1 MINEWP
7 SIVIENVSPCIDE
20 GNFAIKCIVGE
31 EFMVEADI
39 FKDGHDLL
47 EAFLLFKKKES
58 EAWNQVPMLLVDN
71 DRWQGSFIPTENTRY
86 LYTIEARAIPHGR
99 KSRYKRTLELIVDR
113 KVAEFGAWYE
123 FFPRSQVQA
132 PHQEATFL
140 DCIGRLADIKKM
152 GFDIIYLPP
161 IHPIGIT
168 NRKGP
173 DNLLMAAENS
183 PGSPWAI
190 GSKEGGHKALHPQLG
205 GFEAFERFMAAAKD
219 LRLEIALDIAF
230 QCSPDHPYVKECPQ
244 WFYHRPDG
252 SIHYAENPP
261 KKYED
266 IYPLDFY
273 CKDWKNLWEE
283 LKSIV
288 LFWIDKGI
296 NIFRVDNP
304 HTKPLYFW
312 KWLIEEIQKDHPQ
325 VIFLSEAF
333 SRPKIMK
340 FLAKTGFSQSYTYFT
355 WRNTKWELQS
365 YLTELI
371 DTNMKY
377 YFRGNFF
384 VNTPDILPE
393 YLQKG
398 GSPAF
403 KIRLVLAST
412 LSSSYGIYSGFELCE
427 ALAKP
432 NTEEYANSE
441 KYQIKLRDWDQPG
454 NIKDFIA
461 KINGI
466 RRENPA
472 LQEYKNLEFYET
484 FNEPMLCYGKRTAD
498 NANMIVIVV
507 NLDPFATHEDT
518 IRLPLS
524 KFGIQEGQSYQ
535 MHDLLTGAVYVW
547 KGPSNY
553 VRLDPQVNPAHI
565 FLVKL

>member
-1 MINEWP
+1 
-7 SIVIENVSPCIDE
+7 
-20 GNFAIKCIVGE
+20 
-31 EFMVEADI
+31 
-39 FKDGHDLL
+39 
-47 EAFLLFKKKES
+47 
-58 EAWNQVPMLLVDN
+58 
-71 DRWQGSFIPTENTRY
+71 
-86 LYTIEARAIPHGR
+86 
-99 KSRYKRTLELIVDR
+99 
-113 KVAEFGAWYE
+113 
-123 FFPRSQVQA
+123 
-132 PHQEATFL
+132 
-140 DCIGRLADIKKM
+140 
-152 GFDIIYLPP
+152 
-161 IHPIGIT
+161 
-168 NRKGP
+168 
-173 DNLLMAAENS
+173 
-183 PGSPWAI
+183 
-190 GSKEGGHKALHPQLG
+190 
-205 GFEAFERFMAAAKD
+205 
-219 LRLEIALDIAF
+219 
-230 QCSPDHPYVKECPQ
+230 
-244 WFYHRPDG
+244 
-252 SIHYAENPP
+252 
-261 KKYED
+261 
-266 IYPLDFY
+266 
-273 CKDWKNLWEE
+273 
-283 LKSIV
+283 
-288 LFWIDKGI
+288 
-296 NIFRVDNP
+296 
-304 HTKPLYFW
+304 
-312 KWLIEEIQKDHPQ
+312 
-325 VIFLSEAF
+325 
-333 SRPKIMK
+333 
-340 FLAKTGFSQSYTYFT
+340 
-355 WRNTKWELQS
+355 
-365 YLTELI
+365 
-371 DTNMKY
+371 MKY